1 MTTTMTLD
9 PSSVVVI
16 TGASSGLGTALALNA
31 ASHGCRVVL
40 VARRQDRLQA
50 VAESVVERG
59 GQAVCIAA
67 DVSVESECDRVVNEV
82 IATYGRI
89 DVLINNAGRGNMNS
103 VEDTPTE
110 QWRSMF
116 AVNVDSVFWLTA
128 RALPHMRRAN
138 AGSIVA
144 ISSVAGRYGHPF
156 NAAYVA
162 AKHAVVG
169 FIAALRTELVGTGIN
184 ATVVCPAGI
193 TTEWGDVTEGGP
205 IGALYGQAI
214 PRSRTIARE
223 QNLGTAPLSRMMS
236 ADECATIIVEA
247 ILAGRGDDVF
257 THSGT
262 KEIAVQTVQ
271 DRCAQEDRF
280 EALWLAMAEAYAS
293 QRERT

>member
-1 MTTTMTLD
+1 MNLD
-9 PSSVVVI
+9 VNSVVVI
-16 TGASSGLGTALALNA
+16 TGASSGLGAALATNV
-31 ASHGCRVVL
+31 ASSGCTVVL
-40 VARRQDRLQA
+40 VARREDLLRTVADA
-50 VAESVVERG
+50 VTERG
-59 GQAVCIAA
+59 GRASCIVA
-67 DVSVESECDRVVNEV
+67 DVSQESECARVISDV
-82 IATYGRI
+82 IDAHGRI

-103 VEDTPTE
+103 IEDTPTE

-128 RALPHMRRAN
+128 RALPHMCARN

-169 FIAALRTELVGTGIN
+169 FIAALRTELVGTNIN

-193 TTEWGDVTEGGP
+193 TTEWGNVTEGGS
-205 IGALYGQAI
+205 IGALYGTAI

-223 QNLGTAPLSRMMS
+223 SGLGTAPLSRMMS
-236 ADECATIIVEA
+236 ADECATIIIDAV
-247 ILAGRGDDVF
+247 LAGRSDDVF

-262 KEIAVQTVQ
+262 KDIAVQCVQ

-280 EALWLAMAEAYAS
+280 EALWLAMKEAYES
-293 QRERT
+293 TRGTS

>member
-1 MTTTMTLD
+1 MSMNLD
-9 PSSVVVI
+9 SNSVVVI
-16 TGASSGLGTALALNA
+16 TGASSGLGAAIALNA
-31 ASHGCRVVL
+31 ATHGCRIVL
-40 VARRQDRLQA
+40 VARRQERLKSVAEA
-50 VAESVVERG
+50 VAERG
-59 GQAVCIAA
+59 GQAMCIVA
-67 DVSVESECDRVVNEV
+67 DVSVESECDRVITEV
-82 IATYGRI
+82 IATCGRI
-89 DVLINNAGRGNMNS
+89 DVLVNNAGRGNMNS

-144 ISSVAGRYGHPF
+144 ISSVAGRYGHPY

-184 ATVVCPAGI
+184 ATVICPAGI

-223 QNLGTAPLSRMMS
+223 QGMSTAPLSRMMS
-236 ADECATIIVEA
+236 ADECASIIVTA
-247 ILAGRGDDVF
+247 ILAGRSDDVF

-262 KEIAVQTVQ
+262 KDIAIQSVQN
-271 DRCAQEDRF
+271 RCAQEDQF
-280 EALWLAMAEAYAS
+280 EALWQAMGQAYAS
-293 QRERT
+293 QRGTT

>member
-1 MTTTMTLD
+1 MTLD
-9 PSSVVVI
+9 SNSVAII
-16 TGASSGLGTALALNA
+16 TGASSGLGAALALDIA
-31 ASHGCRVVL
+31 AQGCHVVL
-40 VARRQDRLQA
+40 VARRADRLQA
-50 VAESVVERG
+50 VADAVAERG
-59 GQAVCIAA
+59 GRASCIVA
-67 DVSVESECDRVVNEV
+67 DVSQEHECNRV
-82 IATYGRI
+82 IADVIAAHGRI
-89 DVLINNAGRGNMNS
+89 DVLVNNAGRGNMNS

-110 QWRSMF
+110 QWHSMF
-116 AVNVDSVFWLTA
+116 AVNMDSVFWLTA
-128 RALPHMRRAN
+128 RALPHMRHAN

-144 ISSVAGRYGHPF
+144 IASVAGRYGHPF

-169 FIAALRTELVGTGIN
+169 FIAALRTELVGTNIN

-193 TTEWGDVTEGGP
+193 TTEWADVTEGGS

-223 QNLGTAPLSRMMS
+223 GGLSTAPLSRMMS
-236 ADECATIIVEA
+236 AQECSKVIVDS
-247 ILAGRGDDVF
+247 ILAGRTDDVF

-280 EALWLAMAEAYAS
+280 EALWRAMAEAYPS
-293 QRERT
+293 QRGSS

>member
-1 MTTTMTLD
+1 MNLD
-9 PSSVVVI
+9 PSSVVVV
-16 TGASSGLGTALALNA
+16 TGASSGLGAALAIHA
-31 ASHGCRVVL
+31 ASRGCRVVL
-40 VARRQDRLQA
+40 VARRQDRLKS
-50 VAESVVERG
+50 VAEAVIERG
-59 GQAVCIAA
+59 GQPVCIVA
-67 DVSVESECDRVVNEV
+67 DVSVESECERVINEV
-82 IATYGRI
+82 VATYGRI
-89 DVLINNAGRGNMNS
+89 DALINNAGRGNMNS

-128 RALPHMRRAN
+128 RALPHMRAAN
-138 AGSIVA
+138 TGSIVA
-144 ISSVAGRYGHPF
+144 ISSVAGRYGHPY

>member
-1 MTTTMTLD
+1 MNLD

-16 TGASSGLGTALALNA
+16 TGASSGLGAALALNA
-31 ASHGCRVVL
+31 ASRGCRVVL
-40 VARRQDRLQA
+40 VARRQDRLQS
-50 VAESVVERG
+50 VAEAVTERG
-59 GQAVCIAA
+59 GQAICIVA
-67 DVSVESECDRVVNEV
+67 DVSIESECERVINEV
-82 IATYGRI
+82 IATCGRI

-116 AVNVDSVFWLTA
+116 AVNVDSIFWLTA
-128 RALPHMRRAN
+128 RALPHMRRTN

-169 FIAALRTELVGTGIN
+169 FIAALRTELVGTNIN
-184 ATVVCPAGI
+184 ACVVCPAGI
-193 TTEWGDVTEGGP
+193 ITEWADATEGGS
-205 IGALYGQAI
+205 IGALYGAAI

-223 QNLGTAPLSRMMS
+223 QGLATAPLSRMMT
-236 ADECATIIVEA
+236 AEECATIIIDA
-247 ILAGRGDDVF
+247 ILAGRSDDVF

-262 KEIAVQTVQ
+262 KDIAVQTVQ

-280 EALWLAMAEAYAS
+280 EALWLAMAESYAS
-293 QRERT
+293 QRSST

>member
-9 PSSVVVI
+9 PSSVVVV

-40 VARRQDRLQA
+40 VARRQDRLQS
-50 VAESVVERG
+50 VAEAVVERG
-59 GQAVCIAA
+59 GQAICIAA
-67 DVSVESECDRVVNEV
+67 DVSIESECERVINEV
-82 IATYGRI
+82 VTACGRI

-144 ISSVAGRYGHPF
+144 ISSVAGRYGHPY

-205 IGALYGQAI
+205 IGALYGRAI

-223 QNLGTAPLSRMMS
+223 QNLATAPLSRMMS
-236 ADECATIIVEA
+236 ADECAAMIMA
-247 ILAGRGDDVF
+247 SILAGRGDDVF

-262 KEIAVQTVQ
+262 KDIAVQCVQ

-293 QRERT
+293 QRGRS

>member
-1 MTTTMTLD
+1 MTLD
-9 PSSVVVI
+9 ANSVVVI
-16 TGASSGLGTALALNA
+16 TGASSGLGAALANDVA
-31 ASHGCRVVL
+31 TRGCHVVL
-40 VARRQDRLQA
+40 VARRHDRLLSLAAA
-50 VAESVVERG
+50 VTERG
-59 GQAVCIAA
+59 GKASCIVA
-67 DVSVESECDRVVNEV
+67 DVSREDECDRVIGEV
-82 IATYGRI
+82 IASHGRI
-89 DVLINNAGRGNMNS
+89 DVLVNNAGRGNMAS

-116 AVNVDSVFWLTA
+116 AVNVDSIFWLTA
-128 RALPHMRRAN
+128 RALPHMRSAN
-138 AGSIVA
+138 AGSIIA

-169 FIAALRTELVGTGIN
+169 FIAALRTELVGTNIH

-193 TTEWGDVTEGGP
+193 VTEWADATEGGS

-223 QNLGTAPLSRMMS
+223 QGFGTAPLSRMMS
-236 ADECATIIVEA
+236 AEECSTIIVNA
-247 ILAGRGDDVF
+247 ILAGRSDDVF

-280 EALWLAMAEAYAS
+280 EALWHAMREAYQS
-293 QRERT
+293 QRGSS